1 MQKVVISVGGS
12 LINPGEIN
20 VAFLKQL
27 KKFVTTSKNKFI
39 LVAGGGVNART
50 YAHAGKELGVKE
62 FGRDL
67 LGIQATLLN
76 AELLR
81 QMFKAPPVLQE
92 PKKTSSKV
100 TIAGGWLPGCST
112 DFDAVLWAD
121 KTGAKTIVNLTNVDY
136 VYDEYPNG
144 TPQKYLTWKDYR
156 KMANGRWTPG
166 MHIPFDP
173 VASRAAEKA
182 RMKVFIINGNKLK
195 EINKALQGKKF
206 TGTVIG

>member
-12 LINPGEIN
+12 IINPGKIN
-20 VAFLKQL
+20 TKFLKQL
-27 KKFVTTSKNKFI
+27 KTFVLKSPHKFI
-39 LVAGGGVNART
+39 LIAGGGVNARA

-81 QMFKAPPVLQE
+81 QMFKAPPVMQE
-92 PKKTSSKV
+92 PKKTTSRI

-112 DFDAVLWAD
+112 DLDAVLWAD
-121 KTGAKTIVNLTNVDY
+121 KIGTRTIINLTNVDY
-136 VYDEYPNG
+136 VYSKYPNG
-144 TPQKYLTWKDYR
+144 TAYKYLTWKDYR
-156 KMANGRWTPG
+156 KLISDKWTSG
-166 MHIPFDP
+166 MHAPFDP
-173 VASRAAEKA
+173 VAARAAQKA
-182 RMKVFIINGNKLK
+182 RMTVHIINGNKLK
-195 EINKALQGKKF
+195 EITKALQGKRF

>member
-1 MQKVVISVGGS
+1 MQKVVMSVGGS
-12 LINPGEIN
+12 LINPGKIN
-20 VAFLKQL
+20 TKFLKQL
-27 KKFVTTSKNKFI
+27 KMFVMKSPHKFI
-39 LVAGGGVNART
+39 LVAGGGINARM
-50 YAHAGKELGVKE
+50 YAQAGKELGVKE

-92 PKKTSSKV
+92 PKKTNSKI
-100 TIAGGWLPGCST
+100 TMAGGWLPGCST
-112 DFDAVLWAD
+112 DLDAVLWAD
-121 KTGAKTIVNLTNVDY
+121 KNSGRTIINLTNVDY
-136 VYDEYPNG
+136 VYDKYPNG
-144 TPQKYLTWKDYR
+144 TVYKYLTWKDYR
-156 KMANGRWTPG
+156 KLIADKWTPG
-166 MHIPFDP
+166 MHAPFDP